1 MPSSSSPAQNSSKQ
15 QTKRQRSDILA
26 RVPAISS
33 VFSSFVCAKTRVHPH
48 ILPASI
54 TTKKKNKSNVGSTS
68 VLPVDYQS
76 KRSQAGVSSFQKDAG
91 LQFTCFQIQFYLCCS
106 FAPFQSRTPL
116 SVSKHFAIRGE
127 IPSKS
132 FVLCSTR
139 NYLCTTI
146 LVNAYFH
153 ISYYLLLTVFFIQ
166 GKKIFSNS
174 N

>member
-54 TTKKKNKSNVGSTS
+54 TTKKKTRATWARHLCFRLTTNR
-68 VLPVDYQS
+68 
-76 KRSQAGVSSFQKDAG
+76 RSQAGVSSFQKDAG
-91 LQFTCFQIQFYLCCS
+91 LQFTCFQIQFYLRCS

-139 NYLCTTI
+139 NYLRTTI

-166 GKKIFSNS
+166 RKNLFSNS